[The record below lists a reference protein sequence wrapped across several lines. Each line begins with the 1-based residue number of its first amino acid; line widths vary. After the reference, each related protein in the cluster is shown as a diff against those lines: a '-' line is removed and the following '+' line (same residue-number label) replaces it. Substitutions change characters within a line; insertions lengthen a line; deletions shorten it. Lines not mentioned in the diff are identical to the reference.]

1 MTRYIPAFLIAGTIT
16 FLLLWGMQAL
26 ITGGKG
32 AMTDPPKGRVLDF
45 VRVKEE
51 AVTETKKRKPQ
62 KPPRPQEPP
71 PQMEQPQLAQTNP
84 NANATQMSFASDISA
99 DVGLDGGLSLDSGDG
114 EYLPIVKVQAIYPR
128 RAQARGIEGYVIVEF
143 TVSETG
149 AVVNPIVVEA
159 QPEGIFEQ
167 AALDAAK
174 KFKYK
179 PRVMDG
185 EPVAVAGV
193 QNKITFQLGG

>member
-1 MTRYIPAFLIAGTIT
+1 MTRYIPALLIAGTIT

-26 ITGGKG
+26 ITGGGG
-32 AMTDPPKGRVLDF
+32 AMTEPPKGRVLDF

-51 AVTETKKRKPQ
+51 AVTETKKRKPK
-62 KPPRPQEPP
+62 KPPKPQDPP
-71 PQMEQPQLAQTNP
+71 PPLEQPQMAQTNP
-84 NANATQMSFASDISA
+84 NVNASTMSFDSDISA
-99 DVGLDGGLSLDSGDG
+99 DVGLEGGLSLDSGDG

-143 TVSETG
+143 TVSKTG
-149 AVVNPIVVEA
+149 AVVDPTVVEA
-159 QPEGIFEQ
+159 KPEGIFEQ
-167 AALDAAK
+167 AAMDAAR

-185 EPVAVAGV
+185 EPVPVAGV

>member
-1 MTRYIPAFLIAGTIT
+1 MTRYIPALLIAGTIT

-51 AVTETKKRKPQ
+51 AVTETKKRKPK
-62 KPPRPQEPP
+62 KPPKPQDPP
-71 PQMEQPQLAQTNP
+71 PPMEQPQMAQTNP
-84 NANATQMSFASDISA
+84 NASATQMSFESDISA
-99 DVGLDGGLSLDSGDG
+99 DVGLEGGLSLDSGDG

-143 TVSETG
+143 TVSQTG
-149 AVVNPIVVEA
+149 AVVNPVVVEA
-159 QPEGIFEQ
+159 KPEGIFEQ
-167 AALDAAK
+167 AALDAAA

-185 EPVAVAGV
+185 EPVSVAGV